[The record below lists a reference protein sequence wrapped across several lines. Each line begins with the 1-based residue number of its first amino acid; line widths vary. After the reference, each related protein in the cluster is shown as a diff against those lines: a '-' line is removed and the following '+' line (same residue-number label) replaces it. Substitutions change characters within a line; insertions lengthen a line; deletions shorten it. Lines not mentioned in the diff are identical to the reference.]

1 MNTYLIRGPC
11 LTLEK
16 LAMKKSL
23 IALAVLT
30 ASGISFAQSS
40 VTLFGVV
47 DAAYTYG
54 KSDANKVSSMSGS
67 GSSASSRLGFRGEED
82 LGGGMKAGFW
92 LEAGVNVDSGIG
104 QGNNTNNQSTGQV
117 AATTTLG
124 SQGLNFNR
132 RSTVS
137 LMGGFGE
144 VRLGRDYTPTFWS
157 QTAYDPFGTVGVGA
171 SQANAGANPASNWDG
186 VRASN
191 SIGYLS
197 PTFNGLA
204 LWAQTHMGENQSN
217 AAAGKKT
224 GGGSGLRVT
233 YASGPLS
240 LAVATAANDTGV
252 GTTRKNTNVAGSYD
266 LGIAKLMAL
275 SSVEKITG
283 SSDVKGYLLG
293 ATAPLGSG
301 TLKFSYTESKQD
313 ANKANKT
320 AIGYVYGLSKR
331 TNLYTT
337 LASVKNS
344 GTSAVSLGG
353 TTGVAGQSS
362 TGMDFGVTHSF

>member
-1 MNTYLIRGPC
+1 
-11 LTLEK
+11 
-16 LAMKKSL
+16 MKKSL
-23 IALAVLT
+23 IALAALAAISST
-30 ASGISFAQSS
+30 SFAQSS